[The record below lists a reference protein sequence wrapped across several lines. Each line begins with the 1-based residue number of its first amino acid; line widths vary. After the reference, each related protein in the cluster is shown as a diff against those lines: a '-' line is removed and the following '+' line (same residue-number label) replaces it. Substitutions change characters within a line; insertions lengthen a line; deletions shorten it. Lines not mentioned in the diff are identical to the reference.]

1 MATKRLSQAEK
12 RAETRAALM
21 HAARD
26 VFGRRGYHGASLEE
40 IAAEAGFSTGALY
53 YNFASKEVLF
63 LALLDER
70 IEGRIADIDAAFE
83 QATTSTEGTAVQ
95 AQAATRGFMETLSES
110 SQWRLLSFEFVAVA
124 ARDPA
129 LKRQVKKR
137 FERMHV
143 ALTDLIDRRRSELGL
158 QLPVASEE
166 LAATL
171 AALGNGLAIDAVLG
185 LSLRDEVFGEMVG
198 YLLAGIAGAAAASE
212 GKPTSD

>member
-1 MATKRLSQAEK
+1 VATKRLSQAEK

-53 YNFASKEVLF
+53 YNFASKEALF

-70 IEGRIADIDAAFE
+70 IEERISDIDAAFE
-83 QATTSTEGTAVQ
+83 EAITSTEGTA
-95 AQAATRGFMETLSES
+95 AQARAATLGFMETLSES

-137 FERMHV
+137 FERMHA

-158 QLPVASEE
+158 HLPVASEE

-198 YLLAGIAGAAAASE
+198 YLLAGIASAATASD

>member
-26 VFGRRGYHGASLEE
+26 AFGRRGYHGASLEE
-40 IAAEAGFSTGALY
+40 IAGEAGFSTGALY
-53 YNFASKEVLF
+53 YNFASKEALF

-70 IEGRIADIDAAFE
+70 IEERISDIDAAFE
-83 QATTSTEGTAVQ
+83 QATTSTEATAVQ
-95 AQAATRGFMETLSES
+95 AQDAARGFMETLSES

-137 FERMHV
+137 FERMHI

-158 QLPVASEE
+158 RLPVASEE

-198 YLLAGIAGAAAASE
+198 YLLAGIASAAAASD

>member
-1 MATKRLSQAEK
+1 MAVKRLSQAEK

-53 YNFASKEVLF
+53 YNFASKEALF

-70 IEGRIADIDAAFE
+70 IEERITDIDAAFE
-83 QATTSTEGTAVQ
+83 QATTSTEGTAAQ
-95 AQAATRGFMETLSES
+95 AQTAARGFMATLSES

-137 FERMHV
+137 FERMHT
-143 ALTDLIDRRRSELGL
+143 ALTQLIDRRRSELGVA
-158 QLPVASEE
+158 LPVASAE

-185 LSLRDEVFGEMVG
+185 LSLRDEVFGDMVG
-198 YLLAGIAGAAAASE
+198 YLLQGIVSAAT
-212 GKPTSD
+212 PSDGRATNA

>member
-21 HAARD
+21 QAARD

-53 YNFASKEVLF
+53 YNFATKEALF

-70 IEGRIADIDAAFE
+70 IEERISDIDAAFE

-95 AQAATRGFMETLSES
+95 AQDAARDFMETLSES

-137 FERMHV
+137 FERMHT

-158 QLPVASEE
+158 RLPVASEE

-198 YLLAGIAGAAAASE
+198 YLLAGIAGAATASD
-212 GKPTSD
+212 GKPTTD

>member
-53 YNFASKEVLF
+53 YNFATKEVLF

-70 IEGRIADIDAAFE
+70 IEERISDIDAAFE

-95 AQAATRGFMETLSES
+95 ARDAARDFMETLSES

-137 FERMHV
+137 FERMHT

-158 QLPVASEE
+158 RLPVASEE

-198 YLLAGIAGAAAASE
+198 YLLAGIASAATASD
-212 GKPTSD
+212 GNPTTD